1 MRGVGMGEMQV
12 PPHWKVVKLGEYCE
26 KPEYG
31 YTASATEKDHGYK
44 FLRITDIQDGTVQ
57 WNNESRKQTEIGEI
71 PESWQVVKLG
81 EICSISTGT
90 TPSTNKPEYYIGNI
104 PFIKT
109 AQIVNNRICESDT
122 CISKQAVL
130 DYNLKIYPPKTVF
143 MAMYGQGKTRGQVS
157 LLEIGAATTQNTAA
171 IIPNYKIDSEFLWQY
186 LMNQYEKLREA
197 AHQGQI
203 SHLNLGLLKQYKI
216 AFPSPEEQIY
226 ITDILKNCD
235 RKIQALEKEITLID
249 ELFHAMLE
257 QLMIGKIST
266 QPLTETY
273 V

>member
-1 MRGVGMGEMQV
+1 MGEMQV